1 MHMPGIDHLGSDNM
15 PEINNQSHQMG
26 QAVSQGMAQG
36 MQQNQS
42 TVTEAAAM
50 MAIAAVSTV
59 RSQLGIAS
67 PSKVFYEIGG
77 DAVKGFSH
85 GLTSGVAVIAEN
97 SQSLSQIATEQMA
110 QGLSTGV
117 VNQGYQIGMNNWL
130 TQLKASPNFM
140 PFSEWEFDESQL
152 GGLGSGVQ
160 AALDGTES
168 IASSSGLQVGNVWAR
183 NIMTGA
189 DNVLQTSQFSALS
202 SPAVGS
208 ALAETALGAAGQLG
222 PAGSGAEYYNVASGS
237 AGNVTMGSAA
247 QQPIVITNTVTLD
260 GTVIDTKINNAISSN
275 NNGLIN
281 LISGARG

>member
-1 MHMPGIDHLGSDNM
+1 M

-26 QAVSQGMAQG
+26 QAVAQGMAQG

-42 TVTEAAAM
+42 SVTEAAAM

-85 GLTSGVAVIAEN
+85 GLQSGVTVIAQN
-97 SQSLSQIATEQMA
+97 SQSLSQIAQEQMA
-110 QGLSTGV
+110 QGMATGV
-117 VNQGYQIGMNNWL
+117 VNQGYSIGLNNWL
-130 TQLKASPNFM
+130 TQLKVGPNFM

-160 AALDGTES
+160 SAMDGTKG
-168 IASSSGLQVGNVWAR
+168 IADSSGLQVGSIWAR
-183 NIMTGA
+183 SIVTGA

-208 ALAETALGAAGQLG
+208 ALAETALGTAGQLG
-222 PAGSGAEYYNVASGS
+222 PAGSGAEYYNVSSGS
-237 AGNVTMGSAA
+237 AGLVSMGSNA
-247 QQPIVITNTVTLD
+247 QQPIVITNTVQLD
-260 GTVIDTKINNAISSN
+260 GTVIDTKINKAISTN

-281 LISGARG
+281 MISGARG